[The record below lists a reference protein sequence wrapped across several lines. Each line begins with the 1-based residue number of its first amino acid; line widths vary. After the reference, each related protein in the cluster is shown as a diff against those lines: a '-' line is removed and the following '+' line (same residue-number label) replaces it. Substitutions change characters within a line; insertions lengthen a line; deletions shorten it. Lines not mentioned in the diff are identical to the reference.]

1 MHTLIAS
8 FRTHIDRFWQDFDK
22 RHGLDPLQDYQ
33 EAVRMHILF
42 TFLCWSVMIAVIQVV
57 QISSRT
63 QGFPPAA
70 IVASVVAVGITFLA
84 FFVYRYN
91 ANNWLGAGFMA
102 MLYAA
107 INIGGYLNQG
117 ITAPVLPY
125 LVAGPIFCAIIWGSV
140 AGLAVFV
147 LVAATITMHYYF
159 DLYGIGVPTIYD
171 EAEKNA
177 VYAWVL
183 VLTGLAL
190 MMLGLTY
197 RQIADWA
204 AAYLRQAQLD
214 AEAGNRAKSE
224 FLSNISHEMRTP
236 LNGIVGMIKL
246 ARQSQNP
253 ADREGFLLEAEKSS
267 DLLLTLINDLLDMSR
282 IEIEKVEIRPHP
294 FSVHDICQGTIKSFQ
309 HMANTRGVELV
320 LTFNVAGDPI
330 VYGDSFRI
338 KQVLSNLVGNA
349 LKFTSEGVVEL
360 RVHCDPGQD
369 IATAPVWWFEVID
382 TGIGID
388 GHHLEHVF
396 DRFYQAS
403 SGLAKEH
410 GGAGLGLSICHGL
423 VTRMGGAINVDSK
436 RGRGS
441 RFWFSLPLPA
451 ADAMGAVGSRG
462 AEAAAPA

>member
-1 MHTLIAS
+1 MHTLIATI
-8 FRTHIDRFWQDFDK
+8 RKYIHAFWQDFDR

-33 EAVRMHILF
+33 KTVRMHILF

-57 QISSRT
+57 QIKSRT
-63 QGFPPAA
+63 QGLPPAA
-70 IVASVVAVGITFLA
+70 IVACCVAVGVLFLA
-84 FFVYRYN
+84 YFVYRHN
-91 ANNWLGAGFMA
+91 ASSWVGAALMV

-125 LVAGPIFCAIIWGSV
+125 LVAGPIFCAIIWGSI
-140 AGLAVFV
+140 AGLAAFV
-147 LVAATITMHYYF
+147 LVVATIAVHYYF
-159 DLYGIGVPTIYD
+159 DMYGIGVPTIYAAAD
-171 EAEKNA
+171 KKA
-177 VYAWVL
+177 VYAWSL
-183 VLTGLAL
+183 SLTGLAL
-190 MMLGLTY
+190 MMLGMTY

-204 AAYLRQAQLD
+204 AAYLRQARND

-236 LNGIVGMIKL
+236 LNGIIGMIKL
-246 ARQSQNP
+246 ARQSENP
-253 ADREGFLLEAEKSS
+253 ADRESFLLEAEKSS

-294 FSVHDICQGTIKSFQ
+294 FSAHDICQGTIKSFQ

-330 VYGDSFRI
+330 IYGDSFRI

-349 LKFTSEGVVEL
+349 LKFTSEGMVEL
-360 RVHCDPGQD
+360 RVHCDPGRD
-369 IATAPVWWFEVID
+369 TTSAPVWWFEVID

-388 GHHLEHVF
+388 GHHLDNVF

-423 VTRMGGAINVDSK
+423 VTRMGGAIGVDSK

-441 RFWFSLPLPA
+441 RFWFSVPLPA
-451 ADAMGAVGSRG
+451 AEAMGVAP
-462 AEAAAPA
+462 EAGQV